1 MPLGP
6 KEVLSRLETERAAM
20 MLCFWACRPLMRLL
34 ACCSFRMMKGRPYS
48 SKTMDMVRAVPRSAG
63 FYFSSQSARLYA
75 ATACSEDASAR
86 AAVVWRSMLLRN
98 QRWQQ

>member
-1 MPLGP
+1 
-6 KEVLSRLETERAAM
+6 
-20 MLCFWACRPLMRLL
+20 
-34 ACCSFRMMKGRPYS
+34 
-48 SKTMDMVRAVPRSAG
+48 MDMVRAVPRSAG

-86 AAVVWRSMLLRN
+86 AAGVWRSMLLRN